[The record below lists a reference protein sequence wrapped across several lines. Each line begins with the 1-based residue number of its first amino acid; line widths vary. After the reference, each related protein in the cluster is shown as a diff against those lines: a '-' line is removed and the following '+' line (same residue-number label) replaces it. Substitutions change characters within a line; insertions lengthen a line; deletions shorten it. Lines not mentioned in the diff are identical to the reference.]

1 MKRGAA
7 ADQYHQYEH
16 LLKDAEAIGDKQ
28 VMQKIYDREHA
39 LGKTAHTVTG
49 YGIGL
54 ILPRGTGVG
63 GAGSYTIY
71 SLFSGTDEWQLE
83 TVKLANRRSL

>member
-7 ADQYHQYEH
+7 ADQYHQYEY

-39 LGKTAHTVTG
+39 LGKTAQTVTG

-54 ILPRGTGVG
+54 ILPRVG